1 MPKETSAP
9 SKDTYTAT
17 EEYKTF
23 MPNKGAL
30 SETQHKKLLKG
41 EAVDL
46 KGAPEKQVNYLVVN
60 KLIKH

>member
-17 EEYKTF
+17 KEYKAL

-60 KLIKH
+60 KLIKQ